1 MIRGV
6 IFDMDGT
13 LFDTERLYT
22 IAWKQVGE
30 EMGYSITTELLNQ
43 CRGKTAAIIRG
54 IFEDT
59 FGREFRYEEAR
70 QRKDEIFMEM
80 LARDG
85 VPKKKGLMEL
95 LSYLEEKK
103 IPADINYAEIPSLR
117 IEAKQKRGE
126 KVLQMSGIAEY
137 FAAFIYGDTQKASKP
152 KPDIF
157 WNAAKA
163 IGRDPKECLV
173 VEDSTP
179 GVMAGIAAGG
189 ETIYIHDMVDV
200 PEEVL
205 EHASASLE
213 DLGQIIEW
221 LENVK

>member
-59 FGREFRYEEAR
+59 FGKEFRYEEAR

-80 LARDG
+80 LARTEFLKRRG
-85 VPKKKGLMEL
+85 LWSSFPIWKKRRFRQQLQL
-95 LSYLEEKK
+95 LQDNRVEKK
-103 IPADINYAEIPSLR
+103 FFKCQE
-117 IEAKQKRGE
+117 
-126 KVLQMSGIAEY
+126 
-137 FAAFIYGDTQKASKP
+137 
-152 KPDIF
+152 
-157 WNAAKA
+157 
-163 IGRDPKECLV
+163 
-173 VEDSTP
+173 
-179 GVMAGIAAGG
+179 
-189 ETIYIHDMVDV
+189 
-200 PEEVL
+200 
-205 EHASASLE
+205 
-213 DLGQIIEW
+213 
-221 LENVK
+221 

>member
-59 FGREFRYEEAR
+59 FGKEFRYEEAR

-95 LSYLEEKK
+95 LSYLEEKEDSGSSCNFYK
-103 IPADINYAEIPSLR
+103 TIAWRKSSSNVR
-117 IEAKQKRGE
+117 N
-126 KVLQMSGIAEY
+126 SGI
-137 FAAFIYGDTQKASKP
+137 FCSIYLWRHAKSK
-152 KPDIF
+152 
-157 WNAAKA
+157 
-163 IGRDPKECLV
+163 
-173 VEDSTP
+173 
-179 GVMAGIAAGG
+179 
-189 ETIYIHDMVDV
+189 
-200 PEEVL
+200 
-205 EHASASLE
+205 
-213 DLGQIIEW
+213 
-221 LENVK
+221 

>member
-59 FGREFRYEEAR
+59 FGKEFRYEEAR

-95 LSYLEEKK
+95 LSYWKK
-103 IPADINYAEIPSLR
+103 RRFRQQLSTSTR
-117 IEAKQKRGE
+117 QSRGE
-126 KVLQMSGIAEY
+126 KFFKCQDSGI
-137 FAAFIYGDTQKASKP
+137 FCSIYLWRHAKSK
-152 KPDIF
+152 
-157 WNAAKA
+157 
-163 IGRDPKECLV
+163 
-173 VEDSTP
+173 
-179 GVMAGIAAGG
+179 
-189 ETIYIHDMVDV
+189 
-200 PEEVL
+200 
-205 EHASASLE
+205 
-213 DLGQIIEW
+213 
-221 LENVK
+221 

>member
-59 FGREFRYEEAR
+59 FGKEFRYEEAR

-85 VPKKKGLMEL
+85 VPKKKGLMDL

-103 IPADINYAEIPSLR
+103 IPAAVATSTR
-117 IEAKQKRGE
+117 QSRGE
-126 KVLQMSGIAEY
+126 KVLQMS
-137 FAAFIYGDTQKASKP
+137 
-152 KPDIF
+152 
-157 WNAAKA
+157 
-163 IGRDPKECLV
+163 
-173 VEDSTP
+173 
-179 GVMAGIAAGG
+179 GG

-221 LENVK
+221 MENVK

>member
-59 FGREFRYEEAR
+59 FGKEFRYEEAR

-103 IPADINYAEIPSLR
+103 IPAAVATSTR
-117 IEAKQKRGE
+117 QSRGE
-126 KVLQMSGIAEY
+126 KVLQMSGIVEY

-179 GVMAGIAAGG
+179 GGG

-213 DLGQIIEW
+213 NLGQIIEW
-221 LENVK
+221 MENVK

>member
-59 FGREFRYEEAR
+59 FGKEFRYEEAR

-80 LARDG
+80 LAREFLKRRG
-85 VPKKKGLMEL
+85 LWSSFPIWKKRRFRQQLQL
-95 LSYLEEKK
+95 LQDNRVEKK
-103 IPADINYAEIPSLR
+103 FFKCQE
-117 IEAKQKRGE
+117 
-126 KVLQMSGIAEY
+126 
-137 FAAFIYGDTQKASKP
+137 
-152 KPDIF
+152 
-157 WNAAKA
+157 
-163 IGRDPKECLV
+163 
-173 VEDSTP
+173 
-179 GVMAGIAAGG
+179 
-189 ETIYIHDMVDV
+189 
-200 PEEVL
+200 
-205 EHASASLE
+205 
-213 DLGQIIEW
+213 
-221 LENVK
+221 

>member
-59 FGREFRYEEAR
+59 FGKEFRLLKKQDSEKMR
-70 QRKDEIFMEM
+70 FFMEM

-85 VPKKKGLMEL
+85 VPKKKGAYGAPFLFW
-95 LSYLEEKK
+95 EEKK
-103 IPADINYAEIPSLR
+103 IPVSSCHFYKTIAWRKSSSNVR
-117 IEAKQKRGE
+117 N
-126 KVLQMSGIAEY
+126 SGI
-137 FAAFIYGDTQKASKP
+137 FCSIYLWRHAKSK
-152 KPDIF
+152 
-157 WNAAKA
+157 
-163 IGRDPKECLV
+163 
-173 VEDSTP
+173 
-179 GVMAGIAAGG
+179 
-189 ETIYIHDMVDV
+189 
-200 PEEVL
+200 
-205 EHASASLE
+205 
-213 DLGQIIEW
+213 
-221 LENVK
+221 

>member
-85 VPKKKGLMEL
+85 VPKKKGLMDL
-95 LSYLEEKK
+95 LSYLE
-103 IPADINYAEIPSLR
+103 DH
-117 IEAKQKRGE
+117 
-126 KVLQMSGIAEY
+126 
-137 FAAFIYGDTQKASKP
+137 FD
-152 KPDIF
+152 
-157 WNAAKA
+157 
-163 IGRDPKECLV
+163 
-173 VEDSTP
+173 P
-179 GVMAGIAAGG
+179 GVFDPNLQLRYRAA
-189 ETIYIHDMVDV
+189 ERCSDRIKTIFCSIY
-200 PEEVL
+200 L
-205 EHASASLE
+205 WRHAKS
-213 DLGQIIEW
+213 
-221 LENVK
+221 K

>member
-22 IAWKQVGE
+22 IAWKQVGK
-30 EMGYSITTELLNQ
+30 EMGYPITTELLNQ
-43 CRGKTAAIIRG
+43 CRGKTTAIIGG

-59 FGREFRYEEAR
+59 FGKEFDYAGAR

-80 LARDG
+80 ITREG
-85 VPKKKGLMEL
+85 VPRKKGLLEL
-95 LSYLEEKK
+95 LSYLREKK
-103 IPADINYAEIPSLR
+103 IPAAVATSTRKE
-117 IEAKQKRGE
+117 RGE
-126 KVLQMSGIAEY
+126 KVLRMSGVYEY
-137 FAAFIYGDTQKASKP
+137 FTAFVYGDTQKASKP

-163 IGRDPKECLV
+163 IGRTPGECLV

-189 ETIYIHDMVDV
+189 ATIYIHDMVDV
-200 PEEVL
+200 PEDVL
-205 EHASASLE
+205 KNVSA
-213 DLGQIIEW
+213 Q
-221 LENVK
+221 LENLGEIIDWIQSV